1 MLQRKRRKER
11 DRSNPISYYFLKGMI
26 IMNNINRDSSKA
38 VNTEMQAL
46 SNVLKTIPDKILLNI

>member
-1 MLQRKRRKER
+1 
-11 DRSNPISYYFLKGMI
+11 
-26 IMNNINRDSSKA
+26 MNNINRDSSKA